1 MVEAFTPEFDDCN
14 RKPATVSGSAARA
27 MLRWNSQDLSDASG
41 VGIATIKRIEVRQ
54 GVPAGNIK
62 TLSAIQAAL
71 EGAGIEFIGSPND
84 SPGVRLRT
92 QK

>member
-1 MVEAFTPEFDDCN
+1 VLNALITSN
-14 RKPATVSGSAARA
+14 QIRAARA
-27 MLRWNSQDLSDASG
+27 LIRWTAQDLADSSG
-41 VGIATIKRIEVRQ
+41 VAISTIKRMEVME

-71 EGAGIEFIGSPND
+71 EEAGIEFIGSPND

>member
-1 MVEAFTPEFDDCN
+1 MISSAQI
-14 RKPATVSGSAARA
+14 KAARA
-27 MLRWNSQDLSDASG
+27 LLGWTAQELADVSEVG
-41 VGIATIKRIEVRQ
+41 VATIRRMEVME
-54 GVPAGNIK
+54 GVPSGNIK

-71 EGAGIEFIGSPND
+71 EEAGIEFVGSPND

>member
-1 MVEAFTPEFDDCN
+1 VLNALITSN
-14 RKPATVSGSAARA
+14 QIRAART
-27 MLRWNSQDLSDASG
+27 LIRWTAQDLADSSG
-41 VGIATIKRIEVRQ
+41 VAISTIKRMEVME
-54 GVPAGNIK
+54 GVPSGNIK

>member
-1 MVEAFTPEFDDCN
+1 VISSAQI
-14 RKPATVSGSAARA
+14 KAARA
-27 MLRWNSQDLSDASG
+27 LLGWTAQELADVSEVG
-41 VGIATIKRIEVRQ
+41 VATIRRMEVME
-54 GVPAGNIK
+54 GVPSGNIK

-71 EGAGIEFIGSPND
+71 EEAGIEFVGSPND

>member
-1 MVEAFTPEFDDCN
+1 VLKALITSN
-14 RKPATVSGSAARA
+14 QIRAARA
-27 MLRWNSQDLSDASG
+27 LIRWTAQDLADSSG
-41 VGIATIKRIEVRQ
+41 VAISTIKRMEVME

-71 EGAGIEFIGSPND
+71 EQAGIEFIGSPND

>member
-1 MVEAFTPEFDDCN
+1 M
-14 RKPATVSGSAARA
+14 
-27 MLRWNSQDLSDASG
+27 
-41 VGIATIKRIEVRQ
+41 EVMK

>member
-1 MVEAFTPEFDDCN
+1 MLNALITSN
-14 RKPATVSGSAARA
+14 QIRAART
-27 MLRWNSQDLSDASG
+27 LIRWTAQDLADSSG
-41 VGIATIKRIEVRQ
+41 VAISTIKRMEVME
-54 GVPAGNIK
+54 GVPSGNIK

>member
-1 MVEAFTPEFDDCN
+1 MQIAFITTGQI
-14 RKPATVSGSAARA
+14 RAARA
-27 MLRWNSQDLSDASG
+27 MLRWNSHDLSEASG
-41 VGIATIKRIEVRQ
+41 VGIATIKRIEVMD
-54 GVPAGNIK
+54 GVPSGNIK

-71 EGAGIEFIGSPND
+71 EEAGIEFIGSPND

>member
-1 MVEAFTPEFDDCN
+1 
-14 RKPATVSGSAARA
+14 
-27 MLRWNSQDLSDASG
+27 
-41 VGIATIKRIEVRQ
+41 VGTATIQRIEVME
-54 GVPAGNIK
+54 GVPSGNIK

-71 EGAGIEFIGSPND
+71 EAAGIEFVGSPND

>member
-1 MVEAFTPEFDDCN
+1 MLNALITSN
-14 RKPATVSGSAARA
+14 QIRAARA
-27 MLRWNSQDLSDASG
+27 LIRWTAQDLADSSG
-41 VGIATIKRIEVRQ
+41 VAISTIKRMEVME

-71 EGAGIEFIGSPND
+71 EEAGIEFIGSPND

>member
-1 MVEAFTPEFDDCN
+1 MISSAQI
-14 RKPATVSGSAARA
+14 KAARA
-27 MLRWNSQDLSDASG
+27 LLGWTAQELADVSEVG
-41 VGIATIKRIEVRQ
+41 VATIRRMEVME
-54 GVPAGNIK
+54 GVPSGNTK

-71 EGAGIEFIGSPND
+71 EEAGIEFIGSPND

>member
-1 MVEAFTPEFDDCN
+1 MLNALITSN
-14 RKPATVSGSAARA
+14 QIRAARA
-27 MLRWNSQDLSDASG
+27 LIRWTAKDLADSSG
-41 VGIATIKRIEVRQ
+41 VAISTIKRMEVME

-71 EGAGIEFIGSPND
+71 EEAGIEFIGSPND

>member
-1 MVEAFTPEFDDCN
+1 ME
-14 RKPATVSGSAARA
+14 
-27 MLRWNSQDLSDASG
+27 
-41 VGIATIKRIEVRQ
+41 

-71 EGAGIEFIGSPND
+71 EQAGIEFIGSPND